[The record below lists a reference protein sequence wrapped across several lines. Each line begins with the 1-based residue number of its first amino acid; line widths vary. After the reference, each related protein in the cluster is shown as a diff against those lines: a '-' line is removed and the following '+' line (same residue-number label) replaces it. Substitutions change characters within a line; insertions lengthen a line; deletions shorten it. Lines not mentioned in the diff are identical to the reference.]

1 MTCKWCGGGAY
12 HVVQNLITNDSDHL
26 KALLAADA
34 VDNHVSMN
42 TDEVLAVQDGIFV
55 LLYLMISNGL
65 PIAEFSSSR
74 VPVRQCR

>member
-1 MTCKWCGGGAY
+1 MI
-12 HVVQNLITNDSDHL
+12 QNLVADDSHHL